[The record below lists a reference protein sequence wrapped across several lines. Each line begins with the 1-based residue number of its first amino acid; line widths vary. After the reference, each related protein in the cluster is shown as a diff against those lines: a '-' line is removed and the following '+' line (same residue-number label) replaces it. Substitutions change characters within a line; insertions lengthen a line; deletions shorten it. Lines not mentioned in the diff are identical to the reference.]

1 MVTEASG
8 TTSKPY
14 HPESF
19 SFSSFPSLAK
29 SSWKVKAS
37 CFSNKISPPVVIT
50 FFKEGIISV
59 DRNSGVFALFK
70 RRFVSYVFR
79 AIVLCHSVI
88 GNGMLF
94 NVTGSGLPF
103 DAPDWLTQ

>member
-1 MVTEASG
+1 M
-8 TTSKPY
+8 
-14 HPESF
+14 
-19 SFSSFPSLAK
+19 
-29 SSWKVKAS
+29 
-37 CFSNKISPPVVIT
+37 
-50 FFKEGIISV
+50 EGIISV
-59 DRNSGVFALFK
+59 ERNSGVFALFK